1 MVAQQE
7 DERRK
12 FRRLKAPV
20 FYRPV
25 GLSLLKRLR
34 GKDVRERAVDIS
46 LGGVRI
52 YSDDELKVGSRL
64 ELDLFL
70 PDDTTLATK
79 AVVVWVHE
87 LPSGGPAK
95 YDVGVRFD
103 EMDDA
108 DHQRLSHVLDEEGDA

>member
-1 MVAQQE
+1 MAADPD

-25 GLSLLKRLR
+25 GLSFLRRLR
-34 GKDVRERAVDIS
+34 GKDDRERAIDIS

-52 YSDDELKVGSRL
+52 FSDDELKVGSRL

-79 AVVVWVHE
+79 AVVVWVHA
-87 LPSGGPAK
+87 LPAGSPAK
-95 YDVGVRFD
+95 FDVGVRFD
-103 EMDDA
+103 AMDDA
-108 DHQRLSHVLDEEGDA
+108 DQQRLSHVLEEEQQ

>member
-1 MVAQQE
+1 MVPPQD

-25 GLSLLKRLR
+25 GLSFLRRLA
-34 GKDVRERAVDIS
+34 GKEDRERAVDIS

-52 YSDDELKVGSRL
+52 FSDDELKVGQRL

-79 AVVVWVHE
+79 AIVVWVHPMPE
-87 LPSGGPAK
+87 GAPAR

-103 EMDDA
+103 DMDDA
-108 DHQRLSHVLDEEGDA
+108 DQQRLSPVLED

>member
-1 MVAQQE
+1 MVSEHE

-25 GLSLLKRLR
+25 GLSLLRRLR
-34 GKDVRERAVDIS
+34 GKDDRGGTVDIS

-52 YSDDELKVGSRL
+52 YSDDELKVGARL

-70 PDDTTLATK
+70 PDDTTPATK
-79 AVVVWVHE
+79 AVVVWGPE
-87 LPSGGPAK
+87 LPGGGPAK
-95 YDVGVRFD
+95 DDGGGRFD
-103 EMDDA
+103 G
-108 DHQRLSHVLDEEGDA
+108 L

>member
-1 MVAQQE
+1 MAADHD

-12 FRRLKAPV
+12 YRRLKAPV

-25 GLSLLKRLR
+25 GLSLFRRLR
-34 GKDVRERAVDIS
+34 GKDDRERAIDIS

-52 YSDDELKVGSRL
+52 YSDDQLKVGSRL

-87 LPSGGPAK
+87 LPSGSPAK

-103 EMDDA
+103 AMADA
-108 DHQRLSHVLDEEGDA
+108 DHQRLSHGLELFA

>member
-1 MVAQQE
+1 MVPDPQD

-25 GLSLLKRLR
+25 GISLLRRLR
-34 GKDVRERAVDIS
+34 GKDDRERAIDIS

-79 AVVVWVHE
+79 AVVVWVHQM
-87 LPSGGPAK
+87 PAGSPAK

-103 EMDDA
+103 AMDDG
-108 DHQRLSHVLDEEGDA
+108 DQQRLSHVLDEEGA

>member
-1 MVAQQE
+1 MASEQH
-7 DERRK
+7 DDRRK

-25 GLSLLKRLR
+25 GLSFLRRLR
-34 GKDVRERAVDIS
+34 GKDDREQAIDIS

-103 EMDDA
+103 EMDDS
-108 DHQRLSHVLDEEGDA
+108 DQQRLSHVLDEEGP

>member
-1 MVAQQE
+1 MVPPQ
-7 DERRK
+7 DDDRRK
-12 FRRLKAPV
+12 FRRLKTPV

-25 GLSLLKRLR
+25 GLSLLRRLR
-34 GKDVRERAVDIS
+34 GKEDRERAVDIS

-52 YSDDELKVGSRL
+52 YSDDELQVGSRL

-79 AVVVWVHE
+79 AVVVWVHPMPE
-87 LPSGGPAK
+87 GSPAR

-103 EMDDA
+103 DMDEA
-108 DHQRLSHVLDEEGDA
+108 DQQRLSHVLDEEDT

>member
-1 MVAQQE
+1 MAPAKAGG
-7 DERRK
+7 RRR
-12 FRRLKAPV
+12 FRGLRAPV

-25 GLSLLKRLR
+25 GFSFLRRLR
-34 GKDVRERAVDIS
+34 GKDDRERAIDIS

-79 AVVVWVHE
+79 AGGVWVHE
-87 LPSGGPAK
+87 MPSGAPAK

-103 EMDDA
+103 AMDDG
-108 DHQRLSHVLDEEGDA
+108 DQQRLSHVLDA

>member
-1 MVAQQE
+1 MLIGAHVSPAGGPANAVARGVE
-7 DERRK
+7 K
-12 FRRLKAPV
+12 GAKAIQFFNQSPRAW
-20 FYRPV
+20 RP
-25 GLSLLKRLR
+25 
-34 GKDVRERAVDIS
+34 
-46 LGGVRI
+46 RI

-87 LPSGGPAK
+87 MPSGSPAR

-103 EMDDA
+103 AMDDA
-108 DHQRLSHVLDEEGDA
+108 DQQRLSHVLDEEGA

>member
-1 MVAQQE
+1 MVSEHE

-25 GLSLLKRLR
+25 GLSLLRRLR
-34 GKDVRERAVDIS
+34 GKDDRELAVDIS

-79 AVVVWVHE
+79 AEVLWAHQ
-87 LPSGGPAK
+87 LTSSGPGK
-95 YDVGVRFD
+95 YDGWERFD
-103 EMDDA
+103 QMDDA
-108 DHQRLSHVLDEEGDA
+108 DHQRL

>member
-25 GLSLLKRLR
+25 GLSLLRRLR
-34 GKDVRERAVDIS
+34 GKEDRELAVDIS

>member
-1 MVAQQE
+1 MVSE
-7 DERRK
+7 HDDERRK

-25 GLSLLKRLR
+25 GLSLLRRLR
-34 GKDVRERAVDIS
+34 GKDDRERAVDIS

-52 YSDDELKVGSRL
+52 FSDDELKLGQRL

-79 AVVVWVHE
+79 AFVVWVNK
-87 LPSGGPAK
+87 LPAGVPAK

-103 EMDDA
+103 EMDEA
-108 DHQRLSHVLDEEGDA
+108 DHQRLAMVLEEEQ